1 MLLQDHDQ
9 STIIQQALV
18 TMQRD
23 RKYFVVADEEG
34 YISAIGKLGA
44 KQKPFRTYV
53 GNPKIL

>member
-1 MLLQDHDQ
+1 
-9 STIIQQALV
+9 
-18 TMQRD
+18 MQRD

-53 GNPKIL
+53 GKPKIFYLGRLTNALMVVRP